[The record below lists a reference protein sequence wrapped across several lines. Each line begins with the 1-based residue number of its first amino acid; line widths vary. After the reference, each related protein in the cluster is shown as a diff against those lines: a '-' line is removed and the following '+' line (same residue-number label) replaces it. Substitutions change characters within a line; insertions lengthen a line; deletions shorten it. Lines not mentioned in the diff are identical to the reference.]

1 MHIYSCGNCGGTLS
15 GLDVYRCP
23 YCGVLL
29 RGTREVTEDEYL
41 RRQRER
47 RRIEA
52 AEQRQKIRESLTNVG
67 WVVLLIVIALLVLAL
82 FIGGGAALG
91 WFVLPLLFGYEARI
105 PLLVSGI
112 IIGGALLYPIIL
124 KVQWFVDQWAKFG
137 LKVHGISRK
146 PEWVERIEED
156 AEKKVYSHRMTFAL
170 LFVFFLLISLPLLGV
185 IGWRYAE
192 YIFLAMILSVLLLLY
207 FWVKR
212 KFSVDFINFMFYA
225 TATLYALF
233 TLIEKLGRSSPPP
246 SDSQMLPVH
255 QYLGAFTGMLGGIV
269 LAFYLARLFAEPP
282 PDKWELEHHAIR
294 GAVFANPELLRDL
307 SSETRQ
313 RIADELRAL
322 LDASPQAWEI
332 FSPAMRKAFPELEP
346 KPSSQKAEGRT
357 SKKSG
362 GKK

>member
-1 MHIYSCGNCGGTLS
+1 
-15 GLDVYRCP
+15 
-23 YCGVLL
+23 VLL

-41 RRQRER
+41 RCQRER

-67 WVVLLIVIALLVLAL
+67 WVVLLIVIALLVSAL

-91 WFVLPLLFGYEARI
+91 WFVLPLLLGYETRI

-124 KVQWFVDQWAKFG
+124 KVQWIADQGAKFG
-137 LKVHGISRK
+137 LRVHGISRK
-146 PEWVERIEED
+146 PEWAERIEKD
-156 AEKKVYSHRMTFAL
+156 AEKKVYSHRMTFAW

-192 YIFLAMILSVLLLLY
+192 YIFLAIILSVLLLLY
-207 FWVKR
+207 FWAKR
-212 KFSVDFINFMFYA
+212 KFSVDFTNFVLFA
-225 TATLYALF
+225 TALLYALSI
-233 TLIEKLGRSSPPP
+233 LAEKLGVSSPPL
-246 SDSQMLPVH
+246 SDYQMLPVE

-269 LAFYLARLFAEPP
+269 MAFYLAKRFAGPP
-282 PDKWELEHHAIR
+282 PNRWELEHNALR
-294 GAVFANPELLRDL
+294 EAVFTNPELLRDL

-313 RIADELRAL
+313 RIAEELRAL
-322 LDASPQAWEI
+322 LDASPQAWEA
-332 FSPAMRKAFPELEP
+332 FSPVMRKAFPELEP
-346 KPSSQKAEGRT
+346 KPSSRKTEGKT